1 MAERAE
7 PPQDRRHQPPHQ
19 GAVAIGQRLQAGMR
33 GGAVE
38 LVVEGAVLV
47 QYAVEDVS
55 RNPARREAR
64 YFGRYCES
72 GRRHEAAMSR
82 KAERFWLMPLECKLV
97 WHAIM
102 PNVRIA

>member
-33 GGAVE
+33 AGAVE

-47 QYAVEDVS
+47 QHPVEYVS
-55 RNPARREAR
+55 RDPACRETGH
-64 YFGRYCES
+64 FGRYCEILKV
-72 GRRHEAAMSR
+72 A
-82 KAERFWLMPLECKLV
+82 
-97 WHAIM
+97 
-102 PNVRIA
+102 